1 MERTE
6 IHIKPEADSP
16 TKTYHK
22 REEIED
28 ALRKDLHFLRFKN
41 ELERNFLDH
50 YFKHSLNQAR
60 VSVLLGLFLYAAY
73 GLLDYLMF
81 PDVKTKLWIIRYGI
95 VSPTILLV
103 FFTLFFIKSER
114 LLQVSQSFAIIT
126 AGIGVVVFI
135 KIIPDNLSH
144 LYYAGIMLTILY
156 GYVVLPIRLRYAVLN
171 GLIITSV
178 YIGMTGI
185 NTYQKPVLVNNIFG
199 LTTANIV
206 GIFAC
211 YLLEK
216 YKRKEYLQLC
226 LLNLDKEK
234 LRELSFVDGL
244 TNIANRRAFNEFFL
258 MEWNRA
264 LRFGHTLAML
274 LIDVDHFKL
283 YNDAMGHQAGD
294 ECLRRIA
301 EVLSSYQRRPGDF
314 VARYGGEEFTLI
326 LSGASPE
333 YAVEVAES
341 IRLRVRDLQIP
352 HPASNID
359 SNVTISIGVALCTP
373 AREIDREALVRMADN
388 AMYQAKQG
396 GRNRVVFLQQ

>member
-1 MERTE
+1 VFF
-6 IHIKPEADSP
+6 I
-16 TKTYHK
+16 
-22 REEIED
+22 
-28 ALRKDLHFLRFKN
+28 
-41 ELERNFLDH
+41 
-50 YFKHSLNQAR
+50 
-60 VSVLLGLFLYAAY
+60 LFL
-73 GLLDYLMF
+73 
-81 PDVKTKLWIIRYGI
+81 
-95 VSPTILLV
+95 
-103 FFTLFFIKSER
+103 IKNER
-114 LLQVSQSFAIIT
+114 LLQLSQSFAIIT

-156 GYVVLPIRLRYAVLN
+156 GYVVLPIRLRYAILN
-171 GLIITSV
+171 GLIITSI
-178 YIGMTGI
+178 YIGITGI

-258 MEWNRA
+258 REWNRA

-301 EVLSSYQRRPGDF
+301 EVLSSYKRRPGDF

-373 AREIDREALVRMADN
+373 DREIDREELVRMADN